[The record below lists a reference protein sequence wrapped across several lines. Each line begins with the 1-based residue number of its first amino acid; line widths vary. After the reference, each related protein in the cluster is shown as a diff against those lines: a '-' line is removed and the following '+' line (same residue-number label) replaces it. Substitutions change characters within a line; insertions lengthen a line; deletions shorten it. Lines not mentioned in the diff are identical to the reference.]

1 MYLSFPVDFSTE
13 RRENISISSF
23 IFIIEHRCSRRISMD
38 KGFNFMLSMLSK
50 PITHFQN
57 INETQLFQE
66 WMALRRIF
74 FFFFHQKYLFS
85 RCYVTNQANTHTSL
99 ASNPQDAF
107 HKHKCVYSGVL
118 ASAWNW
124 HS

>member
-1 MYLSFPVDFSTE
+1 
-13 RRENISISSF
+13 
-23 IFIIEHRCSRRISMD
+23 MD

-74 FFFFHQKYLFS
+74 FFFFIRSTFS
-85 RCYVTNQANTHTSL
+85 QGAM
-99 ASNPQDAF
+99 
-107 HKHKCVYSGVL
+107 
-118 ASAWNW
+118 
-124 HS
+124 